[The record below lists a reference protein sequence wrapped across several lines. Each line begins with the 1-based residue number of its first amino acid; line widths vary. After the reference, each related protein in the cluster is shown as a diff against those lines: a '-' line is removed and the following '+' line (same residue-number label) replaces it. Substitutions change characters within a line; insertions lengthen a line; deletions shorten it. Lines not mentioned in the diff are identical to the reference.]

1 MHGNE
6 KDVRD
11 MQQLFCLREF
21 VLRSDPST
29 DSQEAIFLEE
39 SLDKVTVTLSLASG
53 RGSSRLD
60 TELIL
65 VDAS

>member
-6 KDVRD
+6 NDVRD
-11 MQQLFCLREF
+11 MHQLFCLIEF
-21 VLRSDPST
+21 VLSSDPST

-39 SLDKVTVTLSLASG
+39 SLDKVTLSLG
-53 RGSSRLD
+53 RGRSELD

>member
-6 KDVRD
+6 NDVRD

-21 VLRSDPST
+21 VLSSDPST

-39 SLDKVTVTLSLASG
+39 SLDKVTLSLG
-53 RGSSRLD
+53 RGRSELD

>member
-21 VLRSDPST
+21 VLSSDPST

-39 SLDKVTVTLSLASG
+39 SLDKVTLSLG
-53 RGSSRLD
+53 RGRSELD

>member
-11 MQQLFCLREF
+11 MHQLFCLIEF
-21 VLRSDPST
+21 VLSSDPST

-39 SLDKVTVTLSLASG
+39 SLDKVTLSLG
-53 RGSSRLD
+53 RGRSELD